1 MPAEAGAQRMKILLV
16 DDHRLFCEGICHL
29 LAQLDDDIE
38 VLKADRCDT
47 AISLA
52 ESRPDLSLV
61 MLDIAMP
68 DMDGCD
74 AMRIFSARCPT
85 LPVVMLTASDS
96 ARDMRRAFDAGASG
110 YIPKS
115 SSASVMLSALRLVL
129 TGGIYVP
136 PSLVGISDIQPVL
149 PDSAGTND
157 RNRFAPDKLTARQK
171 EVLQLLQEG
180 MSNKQIAARM
190 ALSEATV
197 KVHMSAILKALG
209 VHSRTEA
216 ALKARALL
224 DGS

>member
-1 MPAEAGAQRMKILLV
+1 MKILLV
-16 DDHRLFCEGICHL
+16 DDHRLFCEGLRHL
-29 LAQLDDDIE
+29 LAQLDGHVE
-38 VLKADRCDT
+38 VLEAERCDS

-52 ESRPDLSLV
+52 ESRSDLSLV

-115 SSASVMLSALRLVL
+115 SSASVMLGALRLVL
-129 TGGIYVP
+129 AGGIYVP
-136 PSLVGISDIQPVL
+136 PSLAGIPATQPVL
-149 PDSAGTND
+149 PDSVDAND
-157 RNRFAPDKLTARQK
+157 GNHGVPDKLTARQK

-180 MSNKQIAARM
+180 MSNKQIAVRM

-197 KVHMSAILKALG
+197 KVHMSAILRALG

-224 DGS
+224 EGS